1 MSKKMFKS
9 ESKKLLNL
17 MINSIYTNRDI
28 FLRELISNASDALDK
43 IYLESLTNKNVKVDK
58 SKLSINVAYNKDERT
73 ITISDNGCGMTDKE
87 LDDNLG
93 TIAKSGSE
101 AFKESLDKGSKNVD
115 IIGQFGVGFYSAFMV
130 AKEIKVDTKS
140 YKSDKSYLWKS
151 SGIDGYTV
159 DESNKKDNGTVITLY
174 LKDDTDEVKYSDYL
188 DENKLKE
195 LIKKYSDYIRYPIM
209 MEVTHHEED
218 PKNKGKYIDKKVV
231 ETINTMVPLWK
242 KDKKDVKEE
251 DYNNFYMDRFND
263 YEEPL
268 YTITSNVE
276 GDATYRAL
284 MFIPKKAPFD
294 FYTKDYEKGLALYS
308 SGVMIMDKC
317 DELLPDYFSFVK
329 GVVDSEDVPLNI
341 SRETLQKS
349 YSVRVIAKSIESKIR
364 KELSSMLKNDRD
376 KYIEFFKVFGANLKY
391 GVYDK
396 FGANKDKLK
405 DLIMFYSYKKKG
417 LITLK
422 EYVSDMP
429 KDQDS
434 IYYASGENID
444 KIDKMPQLDSVKE
457 KYDILYLTDYVDEF
471 CLTALQEYEG
481 KKFVNVLSDNF
492 DLSSKEEKEK
502 NEKANKDASKMFE
515 DMKKVIPEVS
525 EVRFSNKLK
534 DHPVALSVKGDISI
548 EMEKVFKSM
557 GNGMPITAQKVLE
570 INENHKIAD
579 KLKKL
584 YKDDKN
590 EFEKYTKILY
600 SEAAL
605 ISGVTIDNP
614 TEISDLIIDTLAK

>member
-43 IYLESLTNKNVKVDK
+43 VYLESLTDKKIKVDK
-58 SKLSINVAYNKDERT
+58 DNLAINIGYDKEKRT
-73 ITISDNGCGMTDKE
+73 ITITDNGIGMTDNE

-101 AFKESLDKGSKNVD
+101 AFKESLDKGSKNID

-130 AKEIKVDTKS
+130 AKKITVDTKS
-140 YKSDKSYLWKS
+140 VKSDKSYLWES
-151 SGIDGYTV
+151 SGIDGYSV
-159 DESNKKDNGTVITLY
+159 NVSNKKDNGTEITLY

-195 LIKKYSDYIRYPIM
+195 LIKKYSDYIRYPIK
-209 MEVTHHEED
+209 MEVTKHVED
-218 PKNKGKYIDKKVV
+218 PKNKDKFIDKNEI
-231 ETINTMVPLWK
+231 ETINTMIPLWK
-242 KDKKDVKEE
+242 KDKKDVKQE
-251 DYNNFYMDRFND
+251 DYDNFYMDRFND
-263 YEEPL
+263 YEAPL

-276 GDATYRAL
+276 GDATYKAL
-284 MFIPKKAPFD
+284 MFIPKKAPYD

-317 DELLPDYFSFVK
+317 SDLLPDYFSFVK
-329 GVVDSEDVPLNI
+329 GVIDSEDVPLNI

-349 YSVRVIAKSIESKIR
+349 YSVRVIAKSVESKIR
-364 KELSSMLKNDRD
+364 KELESMLKNDRE
-376 KYIEFFKVFGANLKY
+376 KYKEFFKVFGANLKY

-405 DLIMFYSYKKKG
+405 DLIMFYSAKKQD

-422 EYVSDMP
+422 EYVDAMS
-429 KDQDS
+429 KEQDS
-434 IYYASGENID
+434 IYYASGETVD
-444 KIDKMPQLDSVKE
+444 KIDKMPQLDQVKD

-471 CLTALQEYEG
+471 ALTALQEYEG

-502 NEKANKDASKMFE
+502 NDKMNKDSEKMFE
-515 DMKKVIPEVS
+515 DMKKVLPGVS

-557 GNGMPITAQKVLE
+557 GTDMPINAEKVLE
-570 INENHKIAD
+570 INENHKIAE
-579 KLKKL
+579 KLKDL
-584 YKDDKN
+584 YKNDKD
-590 EFEKYTKILY
+590 EFNKYTKILY

-605 ISGVTIDNP
+605 MAGVTLDNP
-614 TEISDLIIDTLAK
+614 TEISDLIVDLLAK

>member
-43 IYLESLTNKNVKVDK
+43 VYLESLTDKKIKVDK
-58 SKLSINVAYNKDERT
+58 DNLAINIGYDKEKRT
-73 ITISDNGCGMTDKE
+73 ITITDNGIGMTDNE

-101 AFKESLDKGSKNVD
+101 AFKESLDKGSKNID

-130 AKEIKVDTKS
+130 AKKITVDTKS
-140 YKSDKSYLWKS
+140 VKSDKSYLWES
-151 SGIDGYTV
+151 SGIDGYSV
-159 DESNKKDNGTVITLY
+159 NVSNKKDNGTVITLY

-195 LIKKYSDYIRYPIM
+195 LIKKYSDYIRYPIK
-209 MEVTHHEED
+209 MEVTKHVED
-218 PKNKGKYIDKKVV
+218 SKNKDKFIDKKEI
-231 ETINTMVPLWK
+231 ETINTMIPLWK
-242 KDKKDVKEE
+242 KDKKDVKQE
-251 DYNNFYMDRFND
+251 DYDNFYMDRFND
-263 YEEPL
+263 YEAPL

-276 GDATYRAL
+276 GDATYKAL
-284 MFIPKKAPFD
+284 MFIPKKAPYD

-317 DELLPDYFSFVK
+317 SDLLPDYFSFVK
-329 GVVDSEDVPLNI
+329 GVIDSEDVPLNI

-349 YSVRVIAKSIESKIR
+349 YSVRVIAKSVESKIR
-364 KELSSMLKNDRD
+364 KELESMLKNDRE
-376 KYIEFFKVFGANLKY
+376 KYKEFFKVFGANLKY

-405 DLIMFYSYKKKG
+405 DLIMFYSAKKQD

-422 EYVSDMP
+422 EYVDAMS
-429 KDQDS
+429 KEQDS
-434 IYYASGENID
+434 IYYASGETVD
-444 KIDKMPQLDSVKE
+444 KIDKMPQLDQVKD

-471 CLTALQEYEG
+471 ALTALQEYEG

-502 NEKANKDASKMFE
+502 NDKMNKDSEKMFE
-515 DMKKVIPEVS
+515 DMKKVLPGVS

-557 GNGMPITAQKVLE
+557 GTDMPINAEKVLE
-570 INENHKIAD
+570 INENHKIAE
-579 KLKKL
+579 KLKDL
-584 YKDDKN
+584 YKNDKD
-590 EFEKYTKILY
+590 EFNKYTKILY

-605 ISGVTIDNP
+605 MAGVTLDNP
-614 TEISDLIIDTLAK
+614 TEISDLIVDLLAK

>member
-43 IYLESLTNKNVKVDK
+43 VYLESLTDKKIKVDK
-58 SKLSINVAYNKDERT
+58 DNLAINIGYDKEKRT
-73 ITISDNGCGMTDKE
+73 ITITDNGIGMTDKE

-101 AFKESLDKGSKNVD
+101 AFKESLDKGSKNID

-130 AKEIKVDTKS
+130 AKKITVDTKS
-140 YKSDKSYLWKS
+140 VKSDKSYLWES
-151 SGIDGYTV
+151 SGIDGYSV
-159 DESNKKDNGTVITLY
+159 NVSNKKDNGTVITLY

-195 LIKKYSDYIRYPIM
+195 LIKKYSDYIRYPIK
-209 MEVTHHEED
+209 MEVTKHVED
-218 PKNKGKYIDKKVV
+218 PKNKDNFIDKKEI
-231 ETINTMVPLWK
+231 ETINTMIPLWK
-242 KDKKDVKEE
+242 KDKKDVKQE
-251 DYNNFYMDRFND
+251 DYDNFYMDRFND
-263 YEEPL
+263 YEAPL

-276 GDATYRAL
+276 GDATYKAL
-284 MFIPKKAPFD
+284 MFIPKKAPYD

-317 DELLPDYFSFVK
+317 SDLLPDYFSFVK
-329 GVVDSEDVPLNI
+329 GVIDSEDVPLNI

-349 YSVRVIAKSIESKIR
+349 YSVRVIAKSVESKIR
-364 KELSSMLKNDRD
+364 KELESMLKNDRE
-376 KYIEFFKVFGANLKY
+376 KYKEFFKVFGANLKY

-405 DLIMFYSYKKKG
+405 DLIMFYSAKKQD

-422 EYVSDMP
+422 EYVDAMS
-429 KDQDS
+429 KEQDS
-434 IYYASGENID
+434 IYYASGETVD
-444 KIDKMPQLDSVKE
+444 KIDKMPQLDQVKD

-471 CLTALQEYEG
+471 ALTALQEYEG

-502 NEKANKDASKMFE
+502 NDKMNKDSEKMFE
-515 DMKKVIPEVS
+515 DMKKVLPGVS

-557 GNGMPITAQKVLE
+557 GTDMPINAEKVLE
-570 INENHKIAD
+570 INENHKIAE
-579 KLKKL
+579 KLKDL
-584 YKDDKN
+584 YKNDKD
-590 EFEKYTKILY
+590 EFNKYTKILY

-605 ISGVTIDNP
+605 MAGVTLDNP
-614 TEISDLIIDTLAK
+614 TEISDLIVDLLAK

>member
-43 IYLESLTNKNVKVDK
+43 VYLESLTDKKIKVDK
-58 SKLSINVAYNKDERT
+58 DNLAINIGYDKEKRT
-73 ITISDNGCGMTDKE
+73 ITITDNGIGMTDNE

-101 AFKESLDKGSKNVD
+101 AFKESLDKGSKNID

-130 AKEIKVDTKS
+130 AKKITVDTKS
-140 YKSDKSYLWKS
+140 VKSDKSYLWES
-151 SGIDGYTV
+151 SGIDGYSV
-159 DESNKKDNGTVITLY
+159 NVSNKKDNGTVITLY

-195 LIKKYSDYIRYPIM
+195 LIKKYSDYIRYPIK
-209 MEVTHHEED
+209 MEVTKHVED
-218 PKNKGKYIDKKVV
+218 PKNKDKFIDKNEI
-231 ETINTMVPLWK
+231 ETINTMIPLWK
-242 KDKKDVKEE
+242 KDKKDVKQE
-251 DYNNFYMDRFND
+251 DYDNFYMDRFND
-263 YEEPL
+263 YEAPL

-276 GDATYRAL
+276 GDATYKAL
-284 MFIPKKAPFD
+284 MFIPKKAPYD

-317 DELLPDYFSFVK
+317 SDLLPDYFSFVK
-329 GVVDSEDVPLNI
+329 GVIDSEDVPLNI

-349 YSVRVIAKSIESKIR
+349 YSVRVIAKSVESKIR
-364 KELSSMLKNDRD
+364 KELESMLKNDRE
-376 KYIEFFKVFGANLKY
+376 KYKEFFKVFGANLKY

-405 DLIMFYSYKKKG
+405 DLIMFYSAKKQD

-422 EYVSDMP
+422 EYVDAMS
-429 KDQDS
+429 KEQDS
-434 IYYASGENID
+434 IYYASGETVD
-444 KIDKMPQLDSVKE
+444 KIDKMPQLDQVKD

-471 CLTALQEYEG
+471 ALTALQEYEG

-502 NEKANKDASKMFE
+502 NDKMNKDSEKMFE
-515 DMKKVIPEVS
+515 DMKKVLPGVS

-557 GNGMPITAQKVLE
+557 GTDMPINAEKVLE
-570 INENHKIAD
+570 INENHKIAE
-579 KLKKL
+579 KLKDL
-584 YKDDKN
+584 YKNDKD
-590 EFEKYTKILY
+590 EFNKYTKILY

-605 ISGVTIDNP
+605 MAGVTLDNP
-614 TEISDLIIDTLAK
+614 TEISDLIVDLLAK

>member
-43 IYLESLTNKNVKVDK
+43 VYLESLTDKKIKVDK
-58 SKLSINVAYNKDERT
+58 DKLAINIGYDKEKRT
-73 ITISDNGCGMTDKE
+73 ITITDNGIGMTDKE

-101 AFKESLDKGSKNVD
+101 AFKESLDKGSKNID

-130 AKEIKVDTKS
+130 AKKITVDTKS
-140 YKSDKSYLWKS
+140 VKSDKSYLWES
-151 SGIDGYTV
+151 SGIDGYSV
-159 DESNKKDNGTVITLY
+159 NVSNKKDNGTVITLY

-195 LIKKYSDYIRYPIM
+195 LIKKYSDYIRYPIK
-209 MEVTHHEED
+209 MEVTKHVED
-218 PKNKGKYIDKKVV
+218 PKNKDKFIDKNEI
-231 ETINTMVPLWK
+231 ETINTMIPLWK
-242 KDKKDVKEE
+242 KDKKDVKQE
-251 DYNNFYMDRFND
+251 DYDNFYMDRFND
-263 YEEPL
+263 YEAPL

-276 GDATYRAL
+276 GDATYKAL
-284 MFIPKKAPFD
+284 MFIPKKAPYD

-317 DELLPDYFSFVK
+317 SDLLPDYFSFVK
-329 GVVDSEDVPLNI
+329 GVIDSEDVPLNI

-349 YSVRVIAKSIESKIR
+349 YSVRVIAKSVESKIR
-364 KELSSMLKNDRD
+364 KELESMLKNDRE
-376 KYIEFFKVFGANLKY
+376 KYKEFFKVFGANLKY

-396 FGANKDKLK
+396 FGTNKDKLK
-405 DLIMFYSYKKKG
+405 DLIMFYSAKKQD

-422 EYVSDMP
+422 EYVDAMS
-429 KDQDS
+429 KEQDS
-434 IYYASGENID
+434 IYYASGETVD
-444 KIDKMPQLDSVKE
+444 KIDKMPQLDQVKD

-471 CLTALQEYEG
+471 ALTALQEYEG

-502 NEKANKDASKMFE
+502 NDKMNKDSEKMFE
-515 DMKKVIPEVS
+515 DMKKVLPGVS

-557 GNGMPITAQKVLE
+557 GTDMPINAEKVLE
-570 INENHKIAD
+570 INENHKIAE
-579 KLKKL
+579 KLKDL
-584 YKDDKN
+584 YKNDKD
-590 EFEKYTKILY
+590 EFNKYTKILY

-605 ISGVTIDNP
+605 MAGVTLDNP
-614 TEISDLIIDTLAK
+614 TEISDLIVDLLAK

>member
-43 IYLESLTNKNVKVDK
+43 VYLESLTDKKIKVDK
-58 SKLSINVAYNKDERT
+58 DKLAINIGYDKEKRT
-73 ITISDNGCGMTDKE
+73 ITITDNGIGMTDKE

-101 AFKESLDKGSKNVD
+101 AFKESLDKGSKNID

-130 AKEIKVDTKS
+130 AKKITVDTKS
-140 YKSDKSYLWKS
+140 VKSDKSYLWES
-151 SGIDGYTV
+151 SGIDGYSV
-159 DESNKKDNGTVITLY
+159 NVSNKKDNGTEITLY

-195 LIKKYSDYIRYPIM
+195 LIKKYSDYIRYPIK
-209 MEVTHHEED
+209 MEVTKHVED
-218 PKNKGKYIDKKVV
+218 PKNKDKFIDKNEI
-231 ETINTMVPLWK
+231 ETINTMIPLWK
-242 KDKKDVKEE
+242 KDKKDVKQE
-251 DYNNFYMDRFND
+251 DYDNFYMDRFND
-263 YEEPL
+263 YEAPL

-276 GDATYRAL
+276 GDATYKAL
-284 MFIPKKAPFD
+284 MFIPKKAPYD

-317 DELLPDYFSFVK
+317 SDLLPDYFSFVK
-329 GVVDSEDVPLNI
+329 GVIDSEDVPLNI

-349 YSVRVIAKSIESKIR
+349 YSVRVIAKSVESKIR
-364 KELSSMLKNDRD
+364 KELESMLKNDRE
-376 KYIEFFKVFGANLKY
+376 KYKEFFKVFGANLKY

-396 FGANKDKLK
+396 FGTNKDKLK
-405 DLIMFYSYKKKG
+405 DLIMFYSAKKQD

-422 EYVSDMP
+422 EYVDAMS
-429 KDQDS
+429 KEQDS
-434 IYYASGENID
+434 IYYASGETVD
-444 KIDKMPQLDSVKE
+444 KIDKMPQLDQVKD

-471 CLTALQEYEG
+471 ALTALQEYEG

-502 NEKANKDASKMFE
+502 NDKMNKDSEKMFE
-515 DMKKVIPEVS
+515 DMKKVLPGVS

-557 GNGMPITAQKVLE
+557 GTDMPINAEKVLE
-570 INENHKIAD
+570 INENHKIAE
-579 KLKKL
+579 KLKDL
-584 YKDDKN
+584 YKNDKD
-590 EFEKYTKILY
+590 EFNKYTKILY

-605 ISGVTIDNP
+605 MAGVTLDNP
-614 TEISDLIIDTLAK
+614 TEISDLIVDLLAK

>member
-43 IYLESLTNKNVKVDK
+43 VYLESLTDKKIKVDK
-58 SKLSINVAYNKDERT
+58 DNLAINIGYDKEKRT
-73 ITISDNGCGMTDKE
+73 ITITDNGIGMTDKE

-101 AFKESLDKGSKNVD
+101 AFKESLDKGSKNID

-130 AKEIKVDTKS
+130 AKKITVDTKS
-140 YKSDKSYLWKS
+140 VKSDKSYLWES
-151 SGIDGYTV
+151 SGIDGYSV
-159 DESNKKDNGTVITLY
+159 NVSNKKDNGTVITLY
-174 LKDDTDEVKYSDYL
+174 LKDDTDEVKYSDY
-188 DENKLKE
+188 
-195 LIKKYSDYIRYPIM
+195 IRYPIK
-209 MEVTHHEED
+209 MEVTKHVED
-218 PKNKGKYIDKKVV
+218 PKNKDKFIDKNEI
-231 ETINTMVPLWK
+231 ETINTMIPLWK
-242 KDKKDVKEE
+242 KDKKDVKQE
-251 DYNNFYMDRFND
+251 DYDNFYMDRFND
-263 YEEPL
+263 YEAPL

-276 GDATYRAL
+276 GDATYKAL
-284 MFIPKKAPFD
+284 MFIPKKAPYD

-317 DELLPDYFSFVK
+317 SDLLPDYFSFVK
-329 GVVDSEDVPLNI
+329 GVIDSEDVPLNI

-349 YSVRVIAKSIESKIR
+349 YSVRVIAKSVESKIR
-364 KELSSMLKNDRD
+364 KELESMLKNDRE
-376 KYIEFFKVFGANLKY
+376 KYKEFFKVFGANLKY

-405 DLIMFYSYKKKG
+405 DLIMFYSAKKQD

-422 EYVSDMP
+422 EYVDAMS
-429 KDQDS
+429 KEQDS
-434 IYYASGENID
+434 IYYASGETVD
-444 KIDKMPQLDSVKE
+444 KIDKMPQLDQVKD

-471 CLTALQEYEG
+471 ALTALQEYEG

-502 NEKANKDASKMFE
+502 NDKMNKDSEKMFE
-515 DMKKVIPEVS
+515 DMKKVLPGVS

-557 GNGMPITAQKVLE
+557 GTDMPINAEKVLE
-570 INENHKIAD
+570 INENHKIAE
-579 KLKKL
+579 KLKDL
-584 YKDDKN
+584 YKNDKD
-590 EFEKYTKILY
+590 EFNKYTKILY

-605 ISGVTIDNP
+605 MAGVTLDNP
-614 TEISDLIIDTLAK
+614 TEISDLIVDLLAK

>member
-43 IYLESLTNKNVKVDK
+43 VYLESLTDKKIKVDK
-58 SKLSINVAYNKDERT
+58 DKLAINIGYDKEKRT
-73 ITISDNGCGMTDKE
+73 ITITDNGIGMTDKE

-101 AFKESLDKGSKNVD
+101 AFKESLDKGSKNID

-130 AKEIKVDTKS
+130 AKKITVDTKS
-140 YKSDKSYLWKS
+140 VKSDKSYLWES
-151 SGIDGYTV
+151 SGIDGYSV
-159 DESNKKDNGTVITLY
+159 NVSNKKDNGTEITLY

-195 LIKKYSDYIRYPIM
+195 LIKKYSDYIRYPIK
-209 MEVTHHEED
+209 MEVTKHVED
-218 PKNKGKYIDKKVV
+218 PKNKDKFIDKNEI
-231 ETINTMVPLWK
+231 ETINTMIPLWK
-242 KDKKDVKEE
+242 KDKKDVKQE
-251 DYNNFYMDRFND
+251 DYDNFYMDRFND
-263 YEEPL
+263 YEAPL

-276 GDATYRAL
+276 GDATYKAL
-284 MFIPKKAPFD
+284 MFIPKKAPYD

-317 DELLPDYFSFVK
+317 SDLLPDYFSFVK
-329 GVVDSEDVPLNI
+329 GVIDSEDVPLNI

-349 YSVRVIAKSIESKIR
+349 YSVRVIAKSVESKIR
-364 KELSSMLKNDRD
+364 KELESMLKNDRE
-376 KYIEFFKVFGANLKY
+376 KYKEFFKVFGANLKY

-405 DLIMFYSYKKKG
+405 DLIMFYSAKKQD

-422 EYVSDMP
+422 EYVDAMS
-429 KDQDS
+429 KEQDS
-434 IYYASGENID
+434 IYYASGETVD
-444 KIDKMPQLDSVKE
+444 KIDKMPQLDQVKD

-471 CLTALQEYEG
+471 ALTALQEYEG

-502 NEKANKDASKMFE
+502 NDKMNKDSEKMFE
-515 DMKKVIPEVS
+515 DMKKVLPGVS

-557 GNGMPITAQKVLE
+557 GTDMPINAEKVLE
-570 INENHKIAD
+570 INENHKIAE
-579 KLKKL
+579 KLKDL
-584 YKDDKN
+584 YKNDKD
-590 EFEKYTKILY
+590 EFNKYTKILY

-605 ISGVTIDNP
+605 MAGVTLDNP
-614 TEISDLIIDTLAK
+614 TEISDLIVDLLAK

>member
-43 IYLESLTNKNVKVDK
+43 VYLESLTDKKIKVDK
-58 SKLSINVAYNKDERT
+58 DKLAINIGYDKEKRT
-73 ITISDNGCGMTDKE
+73 ITITDNGIGMTDNE

-101 AFKESLDKGSKNVD
+101 AFKESLDKGSKNID

-130 AKEIKVDTKS
+130 AKKITVDTKS
-140 YKSDKSYLWKS
+140 VKSDKSYLWES
-151 SGIDGYTV
+151 SGIDGYSV
-159 DESNKKDNGTVITLY
+159 NVSNKKDNGTVITLY

-195 LIKKYSDYIRYPIM
+195 LIKKYSDYIRYPIK
-209 MEVTHHEED
+209 MEVTKHVED
-218 PKNKGKYIDKKVV
+218 PKNKDNFIDKKEI
-231 ETINTMVPLWK
+231 ETINTMIPLWK
-242 KDKKDVKEE
+242 KDKKDVKQE
-251 DYNNFYMDRFND
+251 DYDNFYMDRFND
-263 YEEPL
+263 YEAPL

-276 GDATYRAL
+276 GDATYKAL
-284 MFIPKKAPFD
+284 MFIPKKAPYD

-317 DELLPDYFSFVK
+317 SDLLPDYFSFVK
-329 GVVDSEDVPLNI
+329 GVIDSEDVPLNI

-349 YSVRVIAKSIESKIR
+349 YSVRVIAKSVESKIR
-364 KELSSMLKNDRD
+364 KELESMLKNDRE
-376 KYIEFFKVFGANLKY
+376 KYKEFFKVFGANLKY

-405 DLIMFYSYKKKG
+405 DLIMFYSAKKQD

-422 EYVSDMP
+422 EYVDAMS
-429 KDQDS
+429 KEQDS
-434 IYYASGENID
+434 IYYASGETVD
-444 KIDKMPQLDSVKE
+444 KIDKMPQLDQVKD

-471 CLTALQEYEG
+471 ALTALQEYEG

-502 NEKANKDASKMFE
+502 NDKMNKDSEKMFE
-515 DMKKVIPEVS
+515 DMKKVLPGVS

-534 DHPVALSVKGDISI
+534 EHPVALSVKGDISI

-557 GNGMPITAQKVLE
+557 GTDMPINAEKVLE
-570 INENHKIAD
+570 INENHKIAE
-579 KLKKL
+579 KLKDL
-584 YKDDKN
+584 YKNDKD
-590 EFEKYTKILY
+590 EFNKYTKILY

-605 ISGVTIDNP
+605 MAGVTLDNP
-614 TEISDLIIDTLAK
+614 TEISDLIVDLLAK

>member
-43 IYLESLTNKNVKVDK
+43 VYLESLTDKKIKVDK
-58 SKLSINVAYNKDERT
+58 DNLAINIGYDKEKRT
-73 ITISDNGCGMTDKE
+73 ITITDNGIGMTDKE

-101 AFKESLDKGSKNVD
+101 AFKESLDKGSKNID

-130 AKEIKVDTKS
+130 AKKITVDTKS
-140 YKSDKSYLWKS
+140 VKSDKSYLWES
-151 SGIDGYTV
+151 SGIDGYSV
-159 DESNKKDNGTVITLY
+159 NVSNKKDNGTVITLY

-195 LIKKYSDYIRYPIM
+195 LIKKYSDYIRYPIK
-209 MEVTHHEED
+209 MEVTKHVED
-218 PKNKGKYIDKKVV
+218 PKNKDKFIDKNEI
-231 ETINTMVPLWK
+231 ETINTMIPLWK
-242 KDKKDVKEE
+242 KDKKDVKQE
-251 DYNNFYMDRFND
+251 DYDNFYMDRFND
-263 YEEPL
+263 YEAPL

-276 GDATYRAL
+276 GDATYKAL
-284 MFIPKKAPFD
+284 MFIPKKAPYD

-317 DELLPDYFSFVK
+317 SDLLPDYFSFVK
-329 GVVDSEDVPLNI
+329 GVIDSEDVPLNI

-349 YSVRVIAKSIESKIR
+349 YSVRVIAKSVESKIR
-364 KELSSMLKNDRD
+364 KELESMLKNDRE
-376 KYIEFFKVFGANLKY
+376 KYKEFFKVFGANLKY

-405 DLIMFYSYKKKG
+405 DLIMFYSAKKQD

-422 EYVSDMP
+422 EYVDAMS
-429 KDQDS
+429 KEQDS
-434 IYYASGENID
+434 IYYASGETVD
-444 KIDKMPQLDSVKE
+444 KIDKMPQLDQVKD

-471 CLTALQEYEG
+471 ALTALQEYEG

-502 NEKANKDASKMFE
+502 NDKMNKDSEKMFE
-515 DMKKVIPEVS
+515 DMKKVLPGVS

-557 GNGMPITAQKVLE
+557 GTDMPINAEKVLE
-570 INENHKIAD
+570 INENHKIAE
-579 KLKKL
+579 KLKDL
-584 YKDDKN
+584 YKNDKD
-590 EFEKYTKILY
+590 EFNKYTKILY

-605 ISGVTIDNP
+605 MAGVTLDNP
-614 TEISDLIIDTLAK
+614 TEISDLIVDLLAK

>member
-43 IYLESLTNKNVKVDK
+43 VYLESLTDKKIKVDK
-58 SKLSINVAYNKDERT
+58 DNLAINIGYDKEKRT
-73 ITISDNGCGMTDKE
+73 ITITDNGIGMTDNE

-101 AFKESLDKGSKNVD
+101 AFKESLDKGSKNID

-130 AKEIKVDTKS
+130 AKKITVDTKS
-140 YKSDKSYLWKS
+140 VKSDKSYLWES
-151 SGIDGYTV
+151 SGIDGYSV
-159 DESNKKDNGTVITLY
+159 NVSNKKDNGTVITLY

-195 LIKKYSDYIRYPIM
+195 LIKKYSDYIRYPIK
-209 MEVTHHEED
+209 MEVTKHVED
-218 PKNKGKYIDKKVV
+218 PKNKDNFIDKKEI
-231 ETINTMVPLWK
+231 ETINTMIPLWK
-242 KDKKDVKEE
+242 KDKKDVKQE
-251 DYNNFYMDRFND
+251 DYDNFYMDRFND
-263 YEEPL
+263 YEAPL

-276 GDATYRAL
+276 GDATYKAL
-284 MFIPKKAPFD
+284 MFIPKKAPYD

-317 DELLPDYFSFVK
+317 SDLLPDYFSFVK
-329 GVVDSEDVPLNI
+329 GVIDSEDVPLNI

-349 YSVRVIAKSIESKIR
+349 YSVRVIAKSVESKIR
-364 KELSSMLKNDRD
+364 KELESMLKNDRE
-376 KYIEFFKVFGANLKY
+376 KYKEFFKVFGANLKY

-405 DLIMFYSYKKKG
+405 DLIMFYSAKKQD

-422 EYVSDMP
+422 EYVDAMS
-429 KDQDS
+429 KEQDS
-434 IYYASGENID
+434 IYYASGETVD
-444 KIDKMPQLDSVKE
+444 KIDKMPQLDQVKD

-471 CLTALQEYEG
+471 ALTALQEYEG

-502 NEKANKDASKMFE
+502 NDKMNKDSEKMFE
-515 DMKKVIPEVS
+515 DMKKVLPGVS

-557 GNGMPITAQKVLE
+557 GTDMPINAEKVLE
-570 INENHKIAD
+570 INENHKIAE
-579 KLKKL
+579 KLKDL
-584 YKDDKN
+584 YKNDKD
-590 EFEKYTKILY
+590 EFNKYTKILY

-605 ISGVTIDNP
+605 MAGVTLDNP
-614 TEISDLIIDTLAK
+614 TEISDLIVDLLAK

>member
-209 MEVTHHEED
+209 MKVTHHEED

>member
-43 IYLESLTNKNVKVDK
+43 VYLESLTDKKIKVDK
-58 SKLSINVAYNKDERT
+58 DKLAINIGYDKEKRT
-73 ITISDNGCGMTDKE
+73 ITITDNGIGMTDNE

-101 AFKESLDKGSKNVD
+101 AFKESLDKGSKNID

-130 AKEIKVDTKS
+130 AKKITVDTKS
-140 YKSDKSYLWKS
+140 VKSDKSYLWES
-151 SGIDGYTV
+151 SGIDGYSV
-159 DESNKKDNGTVITLY
+159 NVSNKKDNGTVITLY

-195 LIKKYSDYIRYPIM
+195 LIKKYSDYIRYPIK
-209 MEVTHHEED
+209 MEVTKHVED
-218 PKNKGKYIDKKVV
+218 SKNKDKFIDKKEI
-231 ETINTMVPLWK
+231 ETINTMIPLWK
-242 KDKKDVKEE
+242 KDKKDVKQE
-251 DYNNFYMDRFND
+251 DYDNFYMDRFND
-263 YEEPL
+263 YEAPL

-276 GDATYRAL
+276 GDATYKAL
-284 MFIPKKAPFD
+284 MFIPKKAPYD

-317 DELLPDYFSFVK
+317 SDLLPDYFSFVK
-329 GVVDSEDVPLNI
+329 GVIDSEDVPLNI

-349 YSVRVIAKSIESKIR
+349 YSVRVIAKSVESKIR
-364 KELSSMLKNDRD
+364 KELESMLKNDRE
-376 KYIEFFKVFGANLKY
+376 KYKEFFKVFGANLKY

-396 FGANKDKLK
+396 FGTNKDKLK
-405 DLIMFYSYKKKG
+405 DLIMFYSAKKQD

-422 EYVSDMP
+422 EYVDAMS
-429 KDQDS
+429 KEQDS
-434 IYYASGENID
+434 IYYASGETVD
-444 KIDKMPQLDSVKE
+444 KIDKMPQLDQVKD

-471 CLTALQEYEG
+471 ALTALQEYEG

-502 NEKANKDASKMFE
+502 NDKMNKDSEKMFE
-515 DMKKVIPEVS
+515 DMKKVLPGVS

-534 DHPVALSVKGDISI
+534 EHPVALSVKGDISI

-557 GNGMPITAQKVLE
+557 GTDMPINAEKVLE
-570 INENHKIAD
+570 INENHKIAE
-579 KLKKL
+579 KLKDL
-584 YKDDKN
+584 YKNDKD
-590 EFEKYTKILY
+590 EFNKYTKILY

-605 ISGVTIDNP
+605 MAGVTLDNP
-614 TEISDLIIDTLAK
+614 TEISDLIVDLLAK

>member
-43 IYLESLTNKNVKVDK
+43 VYLESLTDKKIKVDK
-58 SKLSINVAYNKDERT
+58 DKLAINIGYDKEKRT
-73 ITISDNGCGMTDKE
+73 ITITDNGIGMTDNE

-101 AFKESLDKGSKNVD
+101 AFKESLDKGSKNID

-130 AKEIKVDTKS
+130 AKKITVDTKS
-140 YKSDKSYLWKS
+140 VKSDKSYLWES
-151 SGIDGYTV
+151 SGIDGYSV
-159 DESNKKDNGTVITLY
+159 NVSNKKDNGTEITLY

-195 LIKKYSDYIRYPIM
+195 LIKKYSDYIRYPIK
-209 MEVTHHEED
+209 MEVTKHVED
-218 PKNKGKYIDKKVV
+218 PKNKDKFIDKNEI
-231 ETINTMVPLWK
+231 ETINTMIPLWK
-242 KDKKDVKEE
+242 KDKKDVKQE
-251 DYNNFYMDRFND
+251 DYDNFYMDRFND
-263 YEEPL
+263 YEAPL

-276 GDATYRAL
+276 GDATYKAL
-284 MFIPKKAPFD
+284 MFIPKKAPYD

-317 DELLPDYFSFVK
+317 SDLLPDYFSFVK
-329 GVVDSEDVPLNI
+329 GVIDSEDVPLNI

-349 YSVRVIAKSIESKIR
+349 YSVRVIAKSVESKIR
-364 KELSSMLKNDRD
+364 KELESMLKNDRE
-376 KYIEFFKVFGANLKY
+376 KYKEFFKVFGANLKY

-405 DLIMFYSYKKKG
+405 DLIMFYSAKKQD

-422 EYVSDMP
+422 EYVDAMS
-429 KDQDS
+429 KEQDS
-434 IYYASGENID
+434 IYYASGETVD
-444 KIDKMPQLDSVKE
+444 KIDKMPQLDQVKD

-471 CLTALQEYEG
+471 ALTALQEYEG

-502 NEKANKDASKMFE
+502 NDKMNKDSEKMFE
-515 DMKKVIPEVS
+515 DMKKVLPGVS

-557 GNGMPITAQKVLE
+557 GTDMPINAEKVLE
-570 INENHKIAD
+570 INENHKIAE
-579 KLKKL
+579 KLKDL
-584 YKDDKN
+584 YKNDKD
-590 EFEKYTKILY
+590 EFNKYTKILY

-605 ISGVTIDNP
+605 MAGVTLDNP
-614 TEISDLIIDTLAK
+614 TEISDLIVDLLAK

>member
-502 NEKANKDASKMFE
+502 NEKANKEASKMFE
-515 DMKKVIPEVS
+515 DMKKVIPGVS

>member
-130 AKEIKVDTKS
+130 AKEIKVDTKN

-284 MFIPKKAPFD
+284 MFVPKKAPFD

-364 KELSSMLKNDRD
+364 KELSNMLKNDRD

-515 DMKKVIPEVS
+515 DMKKVIPGVS

>member
-43 IYLESLTNKNVKVDK
+43 VYLESLTDKKIKVDK
-58 SKLSINVAYNKDERT
+58 DNLAINIGYDKEKRT
-73 ITISDNGCGMTDKE
+73 ITITDNGIGMTDKE

-101 AFKESLDKGSKNVD
+101 AFKESLDKGSKNID

-130 AKEIKVDTKS
+130 AKKITVDTKS
-140 YKSDKSYLWKS
+140 VKSDKSYLWES
-151 SGIDGYTV
+151 SGIDGYSV
-159 DESNKKDNGTVITLY
+159 NVSNKKDNGTVITLY

-195 LIKKYSDYIRYPIM
+195 LIKKYSDYIRYPIK
-209 MEVTHHEED
+209 MEVTKHVED
-218 PKNKGKYIDKKVV
+218 SKNKDKFIDKKEI
-231 ETINTMVPLWK
+231 ETINTMIPLWK
-242 KDKKDVKEE
+242 KDKKDVKQE
-251 DYNNFYMDRFND
+251 DYDNFYMDRFND
-263 YEEPL
+263 YEAPL

-276 GDATYRAL
+276 GDATYKAL
-284 MFIPKKAPFD
+284 MFIPKKAPYD

-317 DELLPDYFSFVK
+317 SDLLPDYFSFVK
-329 GVVDSEDVPLNI
+329 GVIDSEDVPLNI

-349 YSVRVIAKSIESKIR
+349 YSVRVIAKSVESKIR
-364 KELSSMLKNDRD
+364 KELESMLKNDRE
-376 KYIEFFKVFGANLKY
+376 KYKEFFKVFGANLKY

-405 DLIMFYSYKKKG
+405 DLIMFYSAKKQD

-422 EYVSDMP
+422 EYVDAMS
-429 KDQDS
+429 KEQDS
-434 IYYASGENID
+434 IYYASGETVD
-444 KIDKMPQLDSVKE
+444 KIDKMPQLDQVKD

-471 CLTALQEYEG
+471 ALTALQEYEG

-502 NEKANKDASKMFE
+502 NDKMNKDSEKMFE
-515 DMKKVIPEVS
+515 DMKKVLPGVS

-534 DHPVALSVKGDISI
+534 EHPVALSVKGDISI

-557 GNGMPITAQKVLE
+557 GTDMPINAEKVLE
-570 INENHKIAD
+570 INENHKIAE
-579 KLKKL
+579 KLKDL
-584 YKDDKN
+584 YKNDKD
-590 EFEKYTKILY
+590 EFNKYTKILY

-605 ISGVTIDNP
+605 MAGVTLDNP
-614 TEISDLIIDTLAK
+614 TEISDLIVDLLAK

>member
-43 IYLESLTNKNVKVDK
+43 VYLESLTDKKIKVDK
-58 SKLSINVAYNKDERT
+58 DKLAINIGYDKEKRT
-73 ITISDNGCGMTDKE
+73 ITITDNGIGMTDKE

-101 AFKESLDKGSKNVD
+101 AFKESLDKGSKNID

-130 AKEIKVDTKS
+130 AKKITVDTKS
-140 YKSDKSYLWKS
+140 VKSDKSYLWES
-151 SGIDGYTV
+151 SGIDGYSV
-159 DESNKKDNGTVITLY
+159 NVSNKKDNGTEITLY

-195 LIKKYSDYIRYPIM
+195 LIKKYSDYIRYPIK
-209 MEVTHHEED
+209 MEVTKHVED
-218 PKNKGKYIDKKVV
+218 PKNKDNFIDKKEI
-231 ETINTMVPLWK
+231 ETINTMIPLWK
-242 KDKKDVKEE
+242 KDKKDVKQE
-251 DYNNFYMDRFND
+251 DYDNFYMDRFND
-263 YEEPL
+263 YEAPL

-276 GDATYRAL
+276 GDATYKAL
-284 MFIPKKAPFD
+284 MFIPKKAPYD

-317 DELLPDYFSFVK
+317 SDLLPDYFSFVK
-329 GVVDSEDVPLNI
+329 GVIDSEDVPLNI

-349 YSVRVIAKSIESKIR
+349 YSVRVIAKSVESKIR
-364 KELSSMLKNDRD
+364 KELESMLKNDRE
-376 KYIEFFKVFGANLKY
+376 KYKEFFKVFGANLKY

-405 DLIMFYSYKKKG
+405 DLIMFYSAKKQD

-422 EYVSDMP
+422 EYVDAMS
-429 KDQDS
+429 KEQDS
-434 IYYASGENID
+434 IYYASGETVD
-444 KIDKMPQLDSVKE
+444 KIDKMPQLDQVKD

-471 CLTALQEYEG
+471 ALTALQEYEG

-502 NEKANKDASKMFE
+502 NDKMNKDSEKMFE
-515 DMKKVIPEVS
+515 DMKKVLPGVS

-557 GNGMPITAQKVLE
+557 GTDMPINAEKVLE
-570 INENHKIAD
+570 INENHKIAE
-579 KLKKL
+579 KLKDL
-584 YKDDKN
+584 YKNDKD
-590 EFEKYTKILY
+590 EFNKYTKILY

-605 ISGVTIDNP
+605 MAGVTLDNP
-614 TEISDLIIDTLAK
+614 TEISDLIVDLLAK

>member
-364 KELSSMLKNDRD
+364 KELSNMLKNDRD

>member
-43 IYLESLTNKNVKVDK
+43 VYLESLTDKKIKVDK
-58 SKLSINVAYNKDERT
+58 DNLAINIGYDKEKRT
-73 ITISDNGCGMTDKE
+73 ITITDNGIGMTDKE

-101 AFKESLDKGSKNVD
+101 AFKESLDKGSKNID

-130 AKEIKVDTKS
+130 AKKITVDTKS
-140 YKSDKSYLWKS
+140 VKSDKSYLWES
-151 SGIDGYTV
+151 SGIDGYSV
-159 DESNKKDNGTVITLY
+159 NVSNKKDNGTEITLY

-195 LIKKYSDYIRYPIM
+195 LIKKYSDYIRYPIK
-209 MEVTHHEED
+209 MEVTKHVED
-218 PKNKGKYIDKKVV
+218 PKNKDKFIDKNEI
-231 ETINTMVPLWK
+231 ETINTMIPLWK
-242 KDKKDVKEE
+242 KDKKDVKQE
-251 DYNNFYMDRFND
+251 DYDNFYMDRFND
-263 YEEPL
+263 YEAPL

-276 GDATYRAL
+276 GDATYKAL
-284 MFIPKKAPFD
+284 MFIPKKAPYD

-317 DELLPDYFSFVK
+317 SDLLPDYFSFVK
-329 GVVDSEDVPLNI
+329 GVIDSEDVPLNI

-349 YSVRVIAKSIESKIR
+349 YSVRVIAKSVESKIR
-364 KELSSMLKNDRD
+364 KELESMLKNDRE
-376 KYIEFFKVFGANLKY
+376 KYKEFFKVFGANLKY

-405 DLIMFYSYKKKG
+405 DLIMFYSAKKQD

-422 EYVSDMP
+422 EYVDAMS
-429 KDQDS
+429 KEQDS
-434 IYYASGENID
+434 IYYASGETVD
-444 KIDKMPQLDSVKE
+444 KIDKMPQLDQVKD

-471 CLTALQEYEG
+471 ALTALQEYEG

-502 NEKANKDASKMFE
+502 NDKMNKDSEKMFE
-515 DMKKVIPEVS
+515 DMKKVLPGVS

-557 GNGMPITAQKVLE
+557 GTDMPINAEKVLE
-570 INENHKIAD
+570 INENHKIAE
-579 KLKKL
+579 KLKDL
-584 YKDDKN
+584 YKNDKD
-590 EFEKYTKILY
+590 EFNKYTKILY

-605 ISGVTIDNP
+605 MAGVTLDNP
-614 TEISDLIIDTLAK
+614 TEISDLIVDLLAK